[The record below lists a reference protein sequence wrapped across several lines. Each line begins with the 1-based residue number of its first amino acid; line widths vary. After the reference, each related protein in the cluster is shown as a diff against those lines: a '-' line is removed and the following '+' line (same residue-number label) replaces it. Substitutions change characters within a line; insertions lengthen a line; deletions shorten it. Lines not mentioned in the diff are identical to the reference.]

1 MVPYLAFTQQW
12 GPIDGEAR
20 MFLKHNRTPIS
31 ICLVPAWDSNP
42 GPLKDTRASQPLS
55 HCPSG
60 N

>member
-12 GPIDGEAR
+12 VPLDGEAT
-20 MFLKHNRTPIS
+20 MFLKHKSTPIS
-31 ICLVPAWDSNP
+31 ICLVHAWDSNP
-42 GPLKDTRASQPLS
+42 GPLKDSRGSQPLS